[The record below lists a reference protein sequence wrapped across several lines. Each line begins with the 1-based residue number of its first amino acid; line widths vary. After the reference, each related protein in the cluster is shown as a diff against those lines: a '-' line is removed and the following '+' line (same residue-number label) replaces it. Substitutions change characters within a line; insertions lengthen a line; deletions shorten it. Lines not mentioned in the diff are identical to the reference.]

1 MGIQVYNRQGEERE
15 VTLMMISTK
24 GTYALRVMI
33 DLAQHED
40 EGYISLKSIAERQ
53 KISMKYLETIVSLL
67 NKGGMVQSLRG
78 KDGGYKLRKPAAEY
92 PIGEILRLTE
102 GGLTPVSCHGFS
114 EGEQE
119 CQNVNNCLTF
129 PMWQKL
135 DTLINAYLD
144 KVSLKD
150 LLEGKV

>member
-1 MGIQVYNRQGEERE
+1 
-15 VTLMMISTK
+15 MMISTK

-33 DLAQHED
+33 DLAQHTE

-53 KISMKYLETIVSLL
+53 HVSMKYLETIVSLL
-67 NKGGMVQSLRG
+67 NKGGMVTSLRG
-78 KDGGYKLRKPAAEY
+78 KDGGYMLKKPASDY
-92 PIGEILRLTE
+92 RIGEILRLTE

-114 EGEQE
+114 EGEME
-119 CQNVNNCLTF
+119 CERVDRCLTF

-135 DTLINAYLD
+135 DALINEYLD

-150 LLEGKV
+150 LLDGNV

>member
-1 MGIQVYNRQGEERE
+1 
-15 VTLMMISTK
+15 MMISTK

-33 DLAQHED
+33 DLAQHAN

-67 NKGGMVQSLRG
+67 NKGGLVLSLRG
-78 KDGGYKLRKPAAEY
+78 KDGGYMLKRPAEEY
-92 PIGEILRLTE
+92 CIGEILRLTE

-114 EGEQE
+114 EGERE
-119 CQNVNNCLTF
+119 CENVDRCLTF

-135 DTLINAYLD
+135 DTLINEYLD
-144 KVSLKD
+144 KVSLRD
-150 LLEGKV
+150 LLDGNV